1 MLQIKVSGWVK
12 FVAAVVL
19 VMSLPAC
26 RIAKTLNSPLVVKN
40 KFEYAK
46 NDDFKK
52 AGSKVKDDMKA
63 ISALKPNK
71 KVFGIM
77 PFKMWLYHSATRN
90 RPKEKKLGKVKNN
103 FRVWMRDKV
112 GEPPM
117 QYEAEAA
124 ARSSRAMT
132 NYLFNNGFFYA
143 QVTDTVVVNKHNKA
157 TVIYRVNS
165 GPAWKMGKVTFPQP
179 ILPADK
185 FVMINSYR
193 TKLIAGKRFNV
204 VDLKAERERIEK
216 DLRGVG
222 FYFFTREY
230 ITYDFDTVTTPGLVN
245 TKVRINNPADSSQH
259 QQYRINNIYVVT
271 DYNSLTFD
279 TIRLDTVQDKNF
291 YVLAHKHKLRK
302 NVLKDAV
309 YFVKS
314 DTLHPLYNVDDEQ
327 RTLRRLSDM
336 GTFKYINIEFKA
348 EDTLT
353 DPMLNCIIKLSQAKK
368 QVVSAGGEANIS
380 NEGFFGLSGTLSYKN
395 RNISKRAD
403 LLAIDISAGL
413 QFQLPKRSQPKTQ
426 IITTDAGANIS
437 YYLNK
442 FLIPFKAKVFTRNN
456 NPKTRFNLSYAF
468 QNRFDFDTDTNSIRN
483 RIFLYQLHNFSF
495 GFGYDWVNINEAR
508 HYEIHHLL
516 NPINISFYLL
526 PQVGPEFIARLN
538 NNSTLKSSFQ
548 EQIIIGP
555 SYSFIYSDQAGADDK
570 IYSYLRTNLETAGNL
585 LFGLYAAAYRNKGGT
600 AANVPFKMFD
610 RVFSQFF
617 KVDIDYRNY
626 FALGS
631 HAQFALR
638 TFAGAGVPYG
648 NSTVMPFVRQYFV
661 GGPNSLRGF
670 LIREIGPGSY
680 ADENVFNVET
690 GKYIDNATT
699 GFFNQTGDIKL
710 EMNAELRF
718 DIFKFF
724 KGALFADAGNV
735 WLMRFDYERKGAN
748 FDFTRFWKEFAV
760 NVGAGLR
767 LDFSYFVI
775 RLDYGIPIRDP
786 RIAADNKW
794 KIDKGQF
801 QLAIGYPF

>member
-1 MLQIKVSGWVK
+1 MLKIKVSAWVK

-19 VMSLPAC
+19 VASLPAC
-26 RIAKTLNSPLVVKN
+26 RIAKNLNSPLVVKN
-40 KFEYAK
+40 KFEYIK
-46 NDDFKK
+46 NDDLKK
-52 AGSKVKDDMKA
+52 AGSKVKDDLKA

-71 KVFGIM
+71 RVFGAF
-77 PFKMWLYHSATRN
+77 PFKMWLYYSATRP
-90 RPKEKKLGKVKNN
+90 RPNEKKLGKVKNN
-103 FRVWMRDKV
+103 FRNWMRDKV
-112 GEPPM
+112 GEAPV
-117 QYEAEAA
+117 QYDTEAA
-124 ARSSRAMT
+124 LRSSRAMT
-132 NYLFNNGFFYA
+132 NYLNNNGFFYA
-143 QVTDTVVVNKHNKA
+143 QVTDTVLVNKHNKA

-165 GPAWKMGKVTFPQP
+165 GPAWKIGKVTFPQP
-179 ILPADK
+179 VSPAEK
-185 FVMINSYR
+185 FVMINSYG
-193 TKLIAGKRFNV
+193 TKLLAGKRFNV
-204 VDLKAERERIEK
+204 VDLKAERERIET
-216 DLRGVG
+216 DLRKIG
-222 FYFFTREY
+222 FYYFTREY
-230 ITYDFDTVTTPGLVN
+230 ITFDFDTVTNPGTVN
-245 TKVRINNPADSSQH
+245 TKVRLNNLPDGTEH
-259 QQYRINNIYVVT
+259 RQYRINNIYVVT

-279 TIRLDTVQDKNF
+279 TISLDTIQDENF

-309 YFVKS
+309 YFAHT
-314 DTLHPLYNVDDEQ
+314 DTLHPFYSVEDEQ

-336 GTFKYINIEFKA
+336 GNFKYINIEFKA
-348 EDTLT
+348 DDTLT
-353 DPMLNCIIKLSQAKK
+353 NPVLNCIIKLTQAKK
-368 QVVSAGGEANIS
+368 QVVSASGEANIS
-380 NEGFFGLSGTLSYKN
+380 NEGFFGVSGTLSYKN

-403 LLAIDISAGL
+403 LLAIDLSAGL
-413 QFQLPKRSQPKTQ
+413 QFQLPKKNVPKTQ

-442 FLIPFKAKVFTRNN
+442 FLIPFKAKTFTRNN

-468 QNRFDFDTDTNSIRN
+468 QNRFDFDTNAVRN

-495 GFGYDWVNINEAR
+495 GYGYDWININETR
-508 HYEIHHLL
+508 NYEIHHLL
-516 NPINISFYLL
+516 NPINVNFYLL
-526 PQVGPEFIARLN
+526 PKVGPEFLARLN
-538 NNSTLKSSFQ
+538 LNSTLKSSFE

-555 SYSFIYSDQAGADDK
+555 SYSFIYNDQAGADDK

-585 LFGLYAAAYRNKGGT
+585 LFGAYALAYRNRGGT
-600 AANVPFKMFD
+600 AANVPFKMFN

-617 KVDIDYRNY
+617 KIDIDYRNY

-680 ADENVFNVET
+680 ADPAIFNAET
-690 GKYIDNATT
+690 GEYVKGNNSN
-699 GFFNQTGDIKL
+699 FFNQTGDIKL

-735 WLMRFDYERKGAN
+735 WLMRFDYERPGAN
-748 FDFTRFWKEFAV
+748 FDFTRFWREFAV
-760 NVGAGLR
+760 NVGAGVR

-786 RIAADNKW
+786 RIAASNKW
-794 KIDKGQF
+794 KIDQGQF